1 MRMAEDGFM
10 WIYLVFFMI
19 PLARIIPRLVRKWQ
33 NKNKTVT
40 ENQYNSNFQRENSI
54 ERTNTFE
61 RPESVERTN
70 TFERPES
77 VEKPLDEKMKVL
89 GEINRGSRDF
99 NQIQKNINIGNQK
112 LENILKKFEDEGL
125 MKVIK
130 KNGVTGSKIE
140 LHPTEKGYKE
150 FHK

>member
-61 RPESVERTN
+61 RPESVE
-70 TFERPES
+70 
-77 VEKPLDEKMKVL
+77 KPLDEKMKVL
-89 GEINRGSRDF
+89 GEINRGIRDF